1 MARFKDELLE
11 DHDEK
16 YTKNARKTIAL
27 SFKIAEDIGQGYVGT
42 EHLLMA
48 MLQTPCVAADILTEN
63 GADIE
68 KILEIDKRL
77 VLFDTVEEADGND
90 AFSPIA
96 RKVLLASEEE
106 AATYNYK
113 KVGTEHILLAMI
125 KEENCLALRI
135 LNTAEVNMQK
145 VFADIIMVMGGDAA
159 TARYEYAAFRSQAEN
174 KDKGLYSEQ
183 FSKDITEMVRDGKLD
198 PCIGRETE
206 IERLIQVLCRRTK
219 NNPCL
224 VGEPGV
230 GKTAVLEGL
239 AAWIVDGRVP
249 ELMKNKRILSLDL
262 SAMVA
267 GTKYRGEFEERIKRV
282 INEVSAEPDVIL
294 FVDELHTM
302 IGAGGAEGSMD
313 AANILKPA
321 LSRGELQMIGAT
333 TLEEYRKHIEKDA
346 ALERRF
352 QKIVVEEPTVEETIE
367 ILKGLKASYEK
378 HHKITICDDA
388 LEACARLTARYVS
401 DRFLPDKAIDAMDEA
416 AARLHLDNDGGTG
429 AQGTVRAELKKVRA
443 ELEEALMSNSMEKA
457 GELADREAVLSEL
470 LAKEKKTAGRKAKKK
485 PAELH
490 AEHIER
496 VIAQWTKIP
505 LERVQ
510 TSESERLLHLSDILE
525 ERVKG
530 QKEAVE
536 AVSKAIRRGRVG
548 LKDPNRPIGSFL
560 FLGPTGVGKTEL
572 AKALAEAMFGDEN
585 AMIRVDMSEYMEKY
599 SVSKFIGS
607 PPGYVGYEE
616 GGQLS
621 EQIRR
626 KPYSVL
632 LFDEL
637 EKAHPDV
644 FNILLQVLEDGHIT
658 DSNGRKISFKNTVI
672 IMTSNAGAESIMNPK
687 HLGFL
692 GGSDAEATYE
702 RMRSAVMEQIKT
714 IFKPEFLNRIDETIV
729 FRRLSEET
737 LKSIA
742 ALQLNILKKRCK
754 EQMGTELVFDDAVY
768 DFILKKG
775 YDEKFGARPIRRAV
789 QTYVEDELAE
799 EFLKNP
805 GLKKIKVTVKDD
817 TIKFIV

>member
-1 MARFKDELLE
+1 
-11 DHDEK
+11 
-16 YTKNARKTIAL
+16 
-27 SFKIAEDIGQGYVGT
+27 
-42 EHLLMA
+42 
-48 MLQTPCVAADILTEN
+48 
-63 GADIE
+63 
-68 KILEIDKRL
+68 
-77 VLFDTVEEADGND
+77 
-90 AFSPIA
+90 
-96 RKVLLASEEE
+96 
-106 AATYNYK
+106 
-113 KVGTEHILLAMI
+113 
-125 KEENCLALRI
+125 
-135 LNTAEVNMQK
+135 
-145 VFADIIMVMGGDAA
+145 
-159 TARYEYAAFRSQAEN
+159 
-174 KDKGLYSEQ
+174 
-183 FSKDITEMVRDGKLD
+183 
-198 PCIGRETE
+198 
-206 IERLIQVLCRRTK
+206 
-219 NNPCL
+219 
-224 VGEPGV
+224 
-230 GKTAVLEGL
+230 
-239 AAWIVDGRVP
+239 
-249 ELMKNKRILSLDL
+249 
-262 SAMVA
+262 
-267 GTKYRGEFEERIKRV
+267 
-282 INEVSAEPDVIL
+282 
-294 FVDELHTM
+294 
-302 IGAGGAEGSMD
+302 
-313 AANILKPA
+313 
-321 LSRGELQMIGAT
+321 
-333 TLEEYRKHIEKDA
+333 
-346 ALERRF
+346 
-352 QKIVVEEPTVEETIE
+352 
-367 ILKGLKASYEK
+367 
-378 HHKITICDDA
+378 
-388 LEACARLTARYVS
+388 
-401 DRFLPDKAIDAMDEA
+401 
-416 AARLHLDNDGGTG
+416 
-429 AQGTVRAELKKVRA
+429 
-443 ELEEALMSNSMEKA
+443 EALMSNSMEKA
-457 GELADREAVLSEL
+457 GKLADREAELSEL